1 MWDVRLNRR
10 ADVTLDLPEGHTAM
24 LLVLDGHVTVE
35 GEPLRD
41 AEMLLLDRAG
51 SEVTLQSFG
60 EATLLVLT
68 GEPIDEPIVGHGP
81 FVMNSQAEIRQAID
95 DFNTGRFAMIAA

>member
-1 MWDVRLNRR
+1 
-10 ADVTLDLPEGHTAM
+10 
-24 LLVLDGHVTVE
+24 VE
-35 GEPLRD
+35 GEPVRE

-68 GEPIDEPIVGHGP
+68 GEPIDEPIVGRGP
-81 FVMNSQAEIRQAID
+81 FVMNSQAEIRLAFD
-95 DFNTGRFAMIAA
+95 DFKNGRLVTIAA